1 MLKKTITY
9 TDYEGVERT
18 EDFYFNLN
26 KAEVIKWLTTSG
38 GYTIDKLLQ
47 RLVKEDNAKQVMVIF
62 EDLIKMSYG
71 EKSLDGKRFVK
82 NDELW
87 EAFSQTEAYSELFI
101 ELIGDGQKAAEF
113 VNAIIP
119 KDISDEIDKI
129 VKDNSDGIP
138 MEMKD
143 YLLNNK

>member
-101 ELIGDGQKAAEF
+101 EEESPARNRCGRVPVPVRRF
-113 VNAIIP
+113 VLVRYRNRNP
-119 KDISDEIDKI
+119 SPWEMFSIS
-129 VKDNSDGIP
+129 
-138 MEMKD
+138 
-143 YLLNNK
+143 